1 MPKINVYLSDD
12 LAAAVR
18 EAGIS
23 VSPVCQQALAEAVR
37 AVRASRQAS
46 SAIRAPGFDPG
57 QQPDLTRH
65 VAQHM
70 TPRLRRVIRRAHELV
85 EPPGAVGTEDLLLGV
100 LDEPGN
106 LGVVVLESLGVDL
119 TALRDE
125 AWRAGESS
133 PERASDGSVSRAGA
147 TKITQTKP
155 PRGANTTNA
164 DGAAPG
170 ERAQLAEELLER
182 LSFAARLGVA
192 SSIDVASELGHEFLG
207 CEHLV
212 AALCDD
218 EEGRA
223 GPLLRG
229 RGITASACTQA
240 IPAALAGAALGF
252 SQSGGTS
259 GPRLTEQLEQ
269 ITRSLD
275 RFDERLR
282 AGGL

>member
-1 MPKINVYLSDD
+1 VPKINVYLSDD

-37 AVRASRQAS
+37 AVRASREAS
-46 SAIRAPGFDPG
+46 NAIRAPGFDPG
-57 QQPDLTRH
+57 QQPDISRH
-65 VAQHM
+65 VSQHM

-106 LGVVVLESLGVDL
+106 LGLVVLQSLGVDP

-125 AWRAGESS
+125 ALRAVESS
-133 PERASDGSVSRAGA
+133 GRTSKGSPEGAAASEVSDA
-147 TKITQTKP
+147 KP
-155 PRGANTTNA
+155 ADA
-164 DGAAPG
+164 DGPSPG
-170 ERAQLAEELLER
+170 DRAQLAEELLER
-182 LSFAARLGVA
+182 LSFAARLVVA
-192 SSIDVASELGHEFLG
+192 SAIDVAGDLGHEFLG

-218 EEGRA
+218 DEGVA
-223 GPLLRG
+223 GPLMRAH
-229 RGITASACTQA
+229 GITASACIQA

-252 SQSGGTS
+252 RQSGGTS
-259 GPRLTEQLEQ
+259 GPALSEQLEE
-269 ITRSLD
+269 IVRRLD
-275 RFDERLR
+275 GFDERLR